1 MKFKSIVAL
10 ATDVQEYVEKHKKLP
25 DKAGGIS
32 KGKYAYILCKSV
44 LNPAKEI
51 AELNYNYAP
60 NPNGD
65 SINKTLTRKEF
76 QDIASD
82 VNKFISVNKRLPNYD
97 SYQNKH
103 INIDLVT
110 YCFSKIIAFYAK
122 NNRLPNTCEFK
133 SSVFKYN
140 SSSSNTN
147 HTTKGG
153 FVCKKLVNIAKKSIN
168 NYKDVYNAMMKF
180 TYNYYTDDVKP
191 QSKTLSDKT
200 GNCVDLNQI
209 AYYALKELGYTV
221 QIVRGT
227 IKCDK
232 TYGHVWCRIKINGKW
247 VNFDAS
253 AAAKGKSL
261 GTMICG
267 TITSI
272 TNINPSWAVSD
283 DGRT

>member
-10 ATDVQEYVEKHKKLP
+10 ATDVQEYVEKHKELP

-44 LNPAKEI
+44 LNPGKEI

-82 VNKFISVNKRLPNYD
+82 VNEFISGNKRLPNYD

-110 YCFSKIIAFYAK
+110 YCFSKIIVFYAK
-122 NNRLPNTCEFK
+122 NNRLPNTCLFSSNVFK
-133 SSVFKYN
+133 SSSTPKA
-140 SSSSNTN
+140 SS
-147 HTTKGG
+147 KGG
-153 FVCKKLVNIAKKSIN
+153 KVCKALTKATGIIIN
-168 NYKDVYNAMMKF
+168 NYKDVYRAMSKF
-180 TYNYYTDDVKP
+180 TYQYYYNDVKP
-191 QSKTLSDKT
+191 QSKTLNSKS
-200 GNCVDLNQI
+200 GNCTDLNQLML
-209 AYYALKELGYTV
+209 AALKELNYKV
-221 QIVRGT
+221 RIVRGLVT
-227 IKCDK
+227 CNDGKQ
-232 TYGHVWCRIKINGKW
+232 YGHVWCQIQLNGKW
-247 VNFDAS
+247 TNIDAS

-261 GTMICG
+261 GTLICTRG
-267 TITSI
+267 YKVTD
-272 TNINPSWAVSD
+272 INPSWAVSD

>member
-133 SSVFKYN
+133 SSVFKSN

-168 NYKDVYNAMMKF
+168 NITTTQMM
-180 TYNYYTDDVKP
+180 
-191 QSKTLSDKT
+191 
-200 GNCVDLNQI
+200 
-209 AYYALKELGYTV
+209 
-221 QIVRGT
+221 
-227 IKCDK
+227 
-232 TYGHVWCRIKINGKW
+232 
-247 VNFDAS
+247 
-253 AAAKGKSL
+253 
-261 GTMICG
+261 
-267 TITSI
+267 
-272 TNINPSWAVSD
+272 
-283 DGRT
+283 